1 MSGSFQ
7 DTEKRP
13 LLHQDN
19 QQTGGSGGG
28 GGVSAS
34 ASGVAEDAP
43 SESDDTDSVST
54 PTDSPSKGRLQS
66 LNVSPLKGEGKSFC
80 TYQI

>member
-19 QQTGGSGGG
+19 QQTVGSGGG
-28 GGVSAS
+28 VSGS

-66 LNVSPLKGEGKSFC
+66 LNVSPLKGEGKH
-80 TYQI
+80 IIL